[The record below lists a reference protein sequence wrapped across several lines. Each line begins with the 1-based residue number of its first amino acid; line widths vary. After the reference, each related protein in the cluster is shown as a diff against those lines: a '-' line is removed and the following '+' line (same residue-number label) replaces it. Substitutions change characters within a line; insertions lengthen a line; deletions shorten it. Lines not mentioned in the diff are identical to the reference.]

1 VSNYD
6 YKNPL
11 YAQPSNTS
19 EKQARIAWLED
30 RITQMGHPP
39 KQYELWHQELEVLK
53 RQPKHAKQEP
63 VVRLDKFVGRHAA
76 VLKDQASLRS
86 CTDHELK
93 LLKQFV
99 NDEISRRETA
109 RHKIKM
115 QRIEKI
121 LQSFKDKG
129 WLPEQEALVE
139 VRRVIVEKKIL
150 GMGKKRAARE
160 LSDKIMRA
168 MWRGDK
174 PWGKGPR
181 SVGQMPSGYFGYEPG
196 KNSKTHYYL
205 DPKQLLCHVIRQ
217 WKYRLEEEERAI
229 KEAAERKR
237 FHDAKLKEWEEKQ
250 RQRSRQVAQEWHAR
264 MTEANGRWKEE
275 IAKLEAR
282 KVKGQP
288 CGRCLPKEE
297 VTDDVRHAVAWDT
310 LKWVKKL
317 EEEGKLEYAIKS
329 GTPPT
334 KDLPE
339 QAE

>member
-1 VSNYD
+1 MSKYV
-6 YKNPL
+6 NPL
-11 YAQPSNTS
+11 YAQPGKTS

-30 RITQMGHPP
+30 KITQMGHPP

-53 RQPKHAKQEP
+53 REPKHAKQEP
-63 VVRLDKFVGRHAA
+63 VVRIDKFLGRHAA

-86 CTDHELK
+86 CTDYELK

-121 LQSFKDKG
+121 LQGFKDQG
-129 WLPEQEALVE
+129 WLPEQEALVQ

-168 MWRGDK
+168 MWRGHK
-174 PWGKGPR
+174 PWDKGPG
-181 SVGQMPSGYFGYEPG
+181 VGPMPSGYFGYEPG

-205 DPKQLLCHVIRQ
+205 DPKQVLCHVIRQ
-217 WKYRLEEEERAI
+217 WKHHLEEQRVEA
-229 KEAAERKR
+229 EAAAARKH
-237 FHDAKLKEWEEKQ
+237 FHEAKLKEWEEKQ

-264 MTEANGRWKEE
+264 MTEANGRWKEQ
-275 IAKLEAR
+275 IAKLEAQ

-297 VTDDVRHAVAWDT
+297 VTSDVRRVVAFDT
-310 LKWVKKL
+310 LKWIKEQEKK
-317 EEEGKLEYAIKS
+317 GKLEYAIKS

>member
-1 VSNYD
+1 MSNYD

-11 YAQPSNTS
+11 YAQPGNTS

-93 LLKQFV
+93 LLKKFV

-109 RHKIKM
+109 RHRIKM

-121 LQSFKDKG
+121 LQSFKDQG

-168 MWRGDK
+168 MWRGDR
-174 PWGKGPR
+174 PWCKGTG
-181 SVGQMPSGYFGYEPG
+181 VGPMPSGYFGYEPG

-217 WKYRLEEEERAI
+217 WKYRLEEEEREI

-237 FHDAKLKEWEEKQ
+237 FHEAKLKEWEEKQ
-250 RQRSRQVAQEWHAR
+250 RKRARQVAQDWHAR
-264 MTEANGRWKEE
+264 MTEANGRWQEK
-275 IAKLEAR
+275 IAQLEAQ
-282 KVKGQP
+282 KVSGQP

-297 VTDDVRHAVAWDT
+297 VTDDVRRVVAFNT

-317 EEEGKLEYAIKS
+317 EEKGKLEYAIKS

-334 KDLPE
+334 KDLPQ

>member
-1 VSNYD
+1 MSNYD

-11 YAQPSNTS
+11 YAQPGKTS

-53 RQPKHAKQEP
+53 RQPKHPKQEP

-76 VLKDQASLRS
+76 VLKDQASLKS

-121 LQSFKDKG
+121 LQGFRDQG
-129 WLPEQEALVE
+129 WLPEQEALVQ

-160 LSDKIMRA
+160 LSDKTMRA
-168 MWRGDK
+168 MWRGDR
-174 PWGKGPR
+174 PWCKGTG
-181 SVGQMPSGYFGYEPG
+181 VGPMPSGYFGYEPG
-196 KNSKTHYYL
+196 KNSKTHFYL

-217 WKYRLEEEERAI
+217 WKYRLEEEEREI

-237 FHDAKLKEWEEKQ
+237 FHEAKLKEWEEKQ

-264 MTEANGRWKEE
+264 MTEANGRWKEA
-275 IAKLEAR
+275 IAKHEAR
-282 KVKGQP
+282 KVDGMP
-288 CGRCLPKEE
+288 TAVRLPKEE
-297 VTDDVRHAVAWDT
+297 VTDHVRHAVAWDT

-317 EEEGKLEYAIKS
+317 EEKGKLEDAIKN

-334 KDLPE
+334 KDLPR